1 MAKRGPISISDIAA
15 KGAGKNPK
23 EPKAG
28 EAKPAHA
35 AYDYLKQHLPNETKK
50 PTEDMRES
58 YGKPTDQYSGNP
70 TENLRTEKS
79 KPTDRIVKPTDRP
92 TGEKSD
98 SYGKHT
104 ENVRKSNQSKKNIG
118 LLTGY
123 QEKAFWFIFSEAKQH
138 GTTLPTGERL
148 TPKIS
153 SKQIAQVLG
162 FQEEKKARDVMRE
175 LKEGGVV
182 DKDKCQFRGGPGG
195 YTRYALPE
203 SVYRDG
209 LLLESSGKPT
219 EDPRNSYGKPT
230 DKPTDKPTEMVSS
243 SSRDSSS
250 KERTTST
257 QLDVDYRE
265 AWIREADLQGLE
277 QFSVTRS
284 LLQRCFE
291 LAPELT
297 PEMLED
303 LIEAFA
309 MHMAKSKD
317 KPKSPRGFFIELAK
331 QAAKGMIP
339 LENMETPT
347 RKALKEFVQ
356 THEAHKEEMIQLEK
370 QAFKLAQE
378 AWLAQLNDEDKR
390 TLMPETAL
398 VKINTEPHSACLRS
412 HFAEE
417 VWPEMRGQLLEKA
430 PPTNA

>member
-1 MAKRGPISISDIAA
+1 MSKRKKQKTTSDDFLRLLEDTEDDTSLTWSHRAPASPPEVHAKESRDKVEAESRNATIKVETKRGQTGDKAETSQDKSRDTVSNSRDKVGTQPETPLETKQRQTGDKVGTKPQFSSLIGSRRKLILFLYQESRAARSTSTEVLSIEHIAA
-15 KGAGKNPK
+15 STETTVTSAKKTLQRLEK
-23 EPKAG
+23 EG
-28 EAKPAHA
+28 
-35 AYDYLKQHLPNETKK
+35 YF
-50 PTEDMRES
+50 R
-58 YGKPTDQYSGNP
+58 
-70 TENLRTEKS
+70 R
-79 KPTDRIVKPTDRP
+79 
-92 TGEKSD
+92 
-98 SYGKHT
+98 
-104 ENVRKSNQSKKNIG
+104 
-118 LLTGY
+118 TGY
-123 QEKAFWFIFSEAKQH
+123 
-138 GTTLPTGERL
+138 
-148 TPKIS
+148 
-153 SKQIAQVLG
+153 
-162 FQEEKKARDVMRE
+162 
-175 LKEGGVV
+175 
-182 DKDKCQFRGGPGG
+182 KDGRGGGTK
-195 YTRYALPE
+195 YELVE
-203 SVYRDG
+203 SVFQDLLRGESEDKVRTNQRQSRDKVEAQ
-209 LLLESSGKPT
+209 LET
-219 EDPRNSYGKPT
+219 EPRTASP
-230 DKPTDKPTEMVSS
+230 S
-243 SSRDSSS
+243 SSRDSFF

-257 QLDVDYRE
+257 QHESEYRE
-265 AWIREADLQGLE
+265 AWIREADLQSLE

-356 THEAHKEEMIQLEK
+356 THEAHKEEIIQLEK

-398 VKINTEPHSACLRS
+398 VKINTEPHNACLRS
-412 HFAEE
+412 YFAEE
-417 VWPEMRGQLLEKA
+417 IWPEMRGQLLQKA